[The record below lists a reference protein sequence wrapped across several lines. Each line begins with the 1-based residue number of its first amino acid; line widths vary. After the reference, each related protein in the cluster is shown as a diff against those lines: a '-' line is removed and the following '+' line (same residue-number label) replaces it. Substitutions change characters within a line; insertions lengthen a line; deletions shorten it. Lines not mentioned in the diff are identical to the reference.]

1 MNAHVVAITAD
12 GNKGDGRAN
21 AGVGADSMLGLRG
34 EDRFAVIDSAVRP
47 GEAPTRSC
55 FPFSFFI
62 CRLLEDLK
70 TSTIRG
76 TPEILV
82 SARGDEEVIVGE
94 FALLQL
100 GSRIHGVLSRSMM
113 NGNGNDGEGA
123 CDENDTWS
131 RDEDLLR
138 DYLHDF
144 TCLMLPS
151 VRGISRTGQARY
163 VLMLLDLAGPG
174 SAEDG
179 KRATEGVEGGYL
191 PEAATGRILQWTPT
205 TSLATVHQRFWRAEY
220 AIRTH
225 LDLLGAAGVSCFREV
240 INIAGER
247 LKDAVSRRDEKST
260 LCHLDGILHLRVAR
274 AAQESVLQCLR
285 SISLVGNG
293 SNESDVESWATRLD
307 VLDSLTSELLAAC
320 TASCRGDS
328 YGEELLAELVEGAE
342 KLQFVRKL
350 LLEVIHALE
359 VPKELLSEVLAPLTE
374 MTYPLRSERFLQS
387 VMEVLSL
394 LIERRPSRSRRVG
407 QNGAFA
413 SSRGNHQ
420 SVASESDPWE
430 TLPRF
435 LEYYLSEILV
445 GATEAEKRVGHA
457 LWRKLVALLSADVD
471 ILRQGGWPEQILR
484 HPVFPTEAASARI
497 LRRIRNG
504 NMPDVVRAVT
514 TGLEEA
520 FQSAGRL
527 DNQLAACFV
536 AAVEDD
542 TSAEE
547 VISETLGQI
556 VEYEVFAIFPVPR
569 VPLLRSTRYF

>member
-1 MNAHVVAITAD
+1 MSAHVVAITAD
-12 GNKGDGRAN
+12 GNSGDGMPN
-21 AGVGADSMLGLRG
+21 AAVGADGMLGLRG

-47 GEAPTRSC
+47 GEAPTRSR

-62 CRLLEDLK
+62 CRLLEDLRR
-70 TSTIRG
+70 SSIRG

-100 GSRIHGVLSRSMM
+100 SSRIHGVLSRSMI
-113 NGNGNDGEGA
+113 NGDGDDGEGP
-123 CDENDTWS
+123 CDESVTRS
-131 RDEDLLR
+131 RDEDFLR

-144 TCLMLPS
+144 TFLMLPS
-151 VRGISRTGQARY
+151 VRGISRANQARY

-174 SAEDG
+174 SGEDG
-179 KRATEGVEGGYL
+179 KRAMKGVEGGCL
-191 PEAATGRILQWTPT
+191 PEAANGRTLPWTPS

-225 LDLLGAAGVSCFREV
+225 LDLLGAAGVSGFREA

-247 LKDAVSRRDEKST
+247 LKDAVSRRDMQST
-260 LCHLDGILHLRVAR
+260 GCHLDGILHLRVAR
-274 AAQESVLQCLR
+274 AAQDSVLGCLGN
-285 SISLVGNG
+285 ISLMSNG
-293 SNESDVESWATRLD
+293 SNESDIESWATRLD
-307 VLDSLTSELLAAC
+307 VLGSLTNELLAAC

-328 YGEELLAELVEGAE
+328 RGEELLLGLVEGAE

-359 VPKELLSEVLAPLTE
+359 VPKELLPEVLGPLTVV
-374 MTYPLRSERFLQS
+374 TYPLRSERVFQA

-413 SSRGNHQ
+413 SSGGNHQ
-420 SVASESDPWE
+420 SVPSEFDPWE
-430 TLPRF
+430 ALPRF
-435 LEYYLSEILV
+435 LEYYLSEILI
-445 GATEAEKRVGHA
+445 GAPGAAKRVEQG
-457 LWRKLVALLSADVD
+457 LWSKVVALLSADVD
-471 ILRQGGWPEQILR
+471 LLRQGEWPEQILQY
-484 HPVFPTEAASARI
+484 PVFPTEAASARI
-497 LRRIRNG
+497 ALRIRSG
-504 NMPDVVRAVT
+504 DTQDAARAVT

-527 DNQLAACFV
+527 DNRLAACFV

-542 TSAEE
+542 TSVEE
-547 VISETLGQI
+547 VISESLRQ
-556 VEYEVFAIFPVPR
+556 VREYQVLEISIFSHHCVCNP
-569 VPLLRSTRYF
+569 